1 MRHVVEFS
9 LQKQHGNASL
19 AYALYVITGF
29 ALLAE
34 KL

>member
-1 MRHVVEFS
+1 MRHVVEFN
-9 LQKQHGNASL
+9 LQLQHDNASL
-19 AYALYVITGF
+19 AYSLYVITGF